1 VIVRMTSFSGNPEGL
16 REGARIY
23 EEQIVPW
30 LQDATGFRGVMV
42 LHDGAERALG
52 LSFWESEADAI
63 SADEAMARFRA
74 DVSGAVGSTPLGAE
88 TYEVLLSVG
97 PSLTLE
103 S

>member
-1 VIVRMTSFSGNPEGL
+1 VIARLTSFSGDPDGL

-23 EEQIVPW
+23 EEQILPW
-30 LQDATGFRGVMV
+30 LRDTTGFRGVMV

-52 LSFWESEADAI
+52 LTFWETEADADAA
-63 SADEAMARFRA
+63 ADAMARFRS
-74 DVSGAVGSTPLGAE
+74 DVSGAVGSTQLAAE
-88 TYEVLLSVG
+88 TYAVLLSIG

>member
-1 VIVRMTSFSGNPEGL
+1 MIARLTSFSGDPDGL

-23 EEQIVPW
+23 EEQILPW
-30 LQDATGFRGVMV
+30 LRDATGFRGVMV
-42 LHDGAERALG
+42 LHDEGERALG
-52 LSFWESEADAI
+52 LTFWETEADANA
-63 SADEAMARFRA
+63 ADEAMSRFRA

-88 TYEVLLSVG
+88 TYAVLLSVG